1 MINYIW
7 GVFILLGVIISIIKG
22 DNNLTNNLI
31 TSGTKGIDIIIN
43 LVPLMCLWLGTMK
56 IADSSGLLNII
67 SNKLS
72 KIIRVVFPEIPKGD
86 PAIAYISSN
95 IVMNMLG
102 LGNAATPFGIK
113 AMTRLKELN
122 NNSDIASR
130 SMITFLVINT
140 SSVTIIPTTVI
151 SLRIA
156 SGSNNPTEI
165 MTACIITTFLSS
177 FIGLLIDRLFY
188 FIWRRHY
195 VQLFNTNNSYH
206 NTNLWSI

>member
-102 LGNAATPFGIK
+102 LGNVATPFGIK

-195 VQLFNTNNSYH
+195 V
-206 NTNLWSI
+206 

>member
-7 GVFILLGVIISIIKG
+7 GIFIVLGVIISIIKG
-22 DNNLTNNLI
+22 DSNLTNNLI
-31 TSGTKGIDIIIN
+31 TSGTKGIDMILN
-43 LVPLMCLWLGTMK
+43 LIPLMCLWLGIMK

-72 KIIRVVFPEIPKGD
+72 KFIRVIFPEIPKGD

-122 NNSDIASR
+122 NNSDVASR

-156 SGSNNPTEI
+156 SGSSNPTEI
-165 MTACIITTFLSS
+165 ISAAIITTFLSTMM
-177 FIGLLIDRLFY
+177 GLLIDRLFY
-188 FIWRRHY
+188 LIWRRHY
-195 VQLFNTNNSYH
+195 V
-206 NTNLWSI
+206 

>member
-43 LVPLMCLWLGTMK
+43 LVPLMCLWLGTIK

-195 VQLFNTNNSYH
+195 V
-206 NTNLWSI
+206 

>member
-1 MINYIW
+1 
-7 GVFILLGVIISIIKG
+7 
-22 DNNLTNNLI
+22 
-31 TSGTKGIDIIIN
+31 
-43 LVPLMCLWLGTMK
+43 MK
-56 IADSSGLLNII
+56 KADSSGLLNII

-195 VQLFNTNNSYH
+195 V
-206 NTNLWSI
+206 

>member
-1 MINYIW
+1 MINYLW
-7 GVFILLGVIISIIKG
+7 GIFIILGIIVSIIKG
-22 DNNLTNNLI
+22 DGNLTNNLL
-31 TSGTKGIDIIIN
+31 TSGIKGIDMIISLI
-43 LVPLMCLWLGTMK
+43 PLMCLWLGIMK
-56 IADSSGLLNII
+56 IADSSGLLNVI

-72 KIIRVVFPEIPKGD
+72 KVIRIIFPEIPKGD

-113 AMTRLKELN
+113 AMTRLKEIN
-122 NNSDIASR
+122 NNSDAASR

-140 SSVTIIPTTVI
+140 SSVTIIPATVI

-188 FIWRRHY
+188 LIWRKKH
-195 VQLFNTNNSYH
+195 V
-206 NTNLWSI
+206 

>member
-7 GVFILLGVIISIIKG
+7 GVFILLGIIISIIKG

-195 VQLFNTNNSYH
+195 V
-206 NTNLWSI
+206 

>member
-188 FIWRRHY
+188 FIWRRQY
-195 VQLFNTNNSYH
+195 V
-206 NTNLWSI
+206 

>member
-86 PAIAYISSN
+86 PTIAYISSN
-95 IVMNMLG
+95 KVMNMLG

-195 VQLFNTNNSYH
+195 V
-206 NTNLWSI
+206 

>member
-7 GVFILLGVIISIIKG
+7 GVFILLGVIISIIKR
-22 DNNLTNNLI
+22 DPNLTNNLI

-195 VQLFNTNNSYH
+195 V
-206 NTNLWSI
+206 

>member
-7 GVFILLGVIISIIKG
+7 GIFIVLGVIISIIKK
-22 DNNLTNNLI
+22 DSNLTNNLI
-31 TSGTKGIDIIIN
+31 TSGTKGIDMIIN

-72 KIIRVVFPEIPKGD
+72 KVIRVVFPEIPKGD

-177 FIGLLIDRLFY
+177 FIGLLIDRIFY

-195 VQLFNTNNSYH
+195 V
-206 NTNLWSI
+206 

>member
-95 IVMNMLG
+95 IVMNVLG

-195 VQLFNTNNSYH
+195 V
-206 NTNLWSI
+206 